1 MSAKSGWSCQLLRQ
15 NRIDSNSW
23 SELHL
28 KNYKQPLFEVGGS
41 KILHTTYNQ
50 EKPIENLTN
59 ARDFT

>member
-1 MSAKSGWSCQLLRQ
+1 MLRHD
-15 NRIDSNSW
+15 RIDSNSW